1 VKSQAS
7 ASLGRP
13 LHRKAELTTWL
24 KSLSNCKLAATVTFG
39 TGRGTAYTSPSIRTV
54 EEIVRKGIKRTNTLC
69 YGNSVKRKGCSIGA
83 VTVIEGTGQYER
95 IHAHIAFEP
104 PPDMP
109 LTQFRALASKA
120 FKPSKWIEQRLHM
133 KECWS
138 QGWIHYELKFGH
150 DGLVPSC
157 CMKAKHISA

>member
-1 VKSQAS
+1 MRSQAS
-7 ASLGRP
+7 VSSLRP
-13 LHRKAELTTWL
+13 SHGETPLTIWL
-24 KSLSNCKLAATVTFG
+24 KSLANCKLAATLTFG

-54 EEIVRKGIKRTNTLC
+54 EEILRKGIKRTNTLC

-104 PPDMP
+104 PPKMP
-109 LTQFRALASKA
+109 LNQFRALASKA

-138 QGWIHYELKFGH
+138 QGWINYELKFGYEA
-150 DGLVPSC
+150 LVPSC
-157 CMKAKHISA
+157 CIKAKHISA